1 MLMFG
6 GVITGGLKSGINRFV
21 PCGADNGEAFCIV
34 LGVIEASSSIC
45 ATVVVTGLLLANPY
59 PSDFNLLVEEADVL
73 LIPCGIADLL

>member
-1 MLMFG
+1 MFG

-21 PCGADNGEAFCIV
+21 PCGVDNGEAFCIV
-34 LGVIEASSSIC
+34 LGVIEASSSTC

-59 PSDFNLLVEEADVL
+59 PSDFVLLVEEADVL